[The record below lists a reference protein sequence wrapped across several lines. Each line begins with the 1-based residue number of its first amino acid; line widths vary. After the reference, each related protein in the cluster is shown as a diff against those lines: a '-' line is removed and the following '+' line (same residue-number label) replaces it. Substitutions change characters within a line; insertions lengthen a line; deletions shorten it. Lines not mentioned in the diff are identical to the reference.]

1 MRFRIRVIIM
11 LLLTVIAL
19 AAGIPCAAES
29 DPADRLRDAADNIEI
44 PEAAQPFL
52 TESGLSASDPE
63 SLLTISPSEMLQTV
77 LHTATDEA
85 AAPLRL
91 CGTLLALTVLTT
103 VLSSLNDAAAH
114 PSMKSLFD
122 AVGTLLC
129 VTAAASPLC
138 TCLIRTADAFQT
150 GRVFMGSYVPVFA
163 AFIAAGG
170 SVAGGAAYQI
180 FVLFLTETVM
190 QIAGGILFPLLQ
202 MAAAL
207 GIVDAV
213 NPKLHLGCFV
223 SGIHKG
229 VTWLLGF
236 LMALFSA
243 LLSVRSFAASAADSL
258 AAKSLK
264 LIASSAV
271 PVIGGA
277 VSDAYGTVQG
287 SIRLLRNGV
296 GGIGILVILWL
307 VLPPMLSLILYRL
320 VYWLMQFLAETA
332 GASSMAKLYHNML
345 DILSAAFALLF
356 CFAVMLIFSS
366 AIMLLLLGN

>member
-44 PEAAQPFL
+44 PEAAQPYL

-77 LHTATDEA
+77 LHTAADEA

-150 GRVFMGSYVPVFA
+150 GRVFMGSSVPVFA

-243 LLSVRSFAASAADSL
+243 LLSVGAEKKYDKADAALCVL
-258 AAKSLK
+258 AQNDLVEPGEMSDYERILEGLKEGVISRAHLERNARNLLQLLLRTHVYCGKSYYE
-264 LIASSAV
+264 A
-271 PVIGGA
+271 
-277 VSDAYGTVQG
+277 VQG
-287 SIRLLRNGV
+287 ECITF
-296 GGIGILVILWL
+296 
-307 VLPPMLSLILYRL
+307 
-320 VYWLMQFLAETA
+320 Q
-332 GASSMAKLYHNML
+332 
-345 DILSAAFALLF
+345 
-356 CFAVMLIFSS
+356 
-366 AIMLLLLGN
+366 

>member
-44 PEAAQPFL
+44 PEAAQPYL

-77 LHTATDEA
+77 LHTAADEA

-122 AVGTLLC
+122 AVGTMLC

-190 QIAGGILFPLLQ
+190 QIAGGIPRENILETTESQ
-202 MAAAL
+202 AN
-207 GIVDAV
+207 DRQE
-213 NPKLHLGCFV
+213 
-223 SGIHKG
+223 
-229 VTWLLGF
+229 
-236 LMALFSA
+236 
-243 LLSVRSFAASAADSL
+243 LSQIIERRIL
-258 AAKSLK
+258 
-264 LIASSAV
+264 
-271 PVIGGA
+271 P
-277 VSDAYGTVQG
+277 
-287 SIRLLRNGV
+287 RL
-296 GGIGILVILWL
+296 W
-307 VLPPMLSLILYRL
+307 
-320 VYWLMQFLAETA
+320 F
-332 GASSMAKLYHNML
+332 
-345 DILSAAFALLF
+345 
-356 CFAVMLIFSS
+356 
-366 AIMLLLLGN
+366 

>member
-1 MRFRIRVIIM
+1 M

-19 AAGIPCAAES
+19 ATGIPCAAES
-29 DPADRLRDAADNIEI
+29 DPAENLRNAANAIEI
-44 PEAAQPFL
+44 PEAAQPYL
-52 TESGLSASDPE
+52 AESDLSASNPD
-63 SLLTISPSEMLQTV
+63 SLLTISPSEIFQTI
-77 LHTATDEA
+77 LHTAADEA
-85 AAPLRL
+85 SAPLRL
-91 CGTLLALTVLTT
+91 CGTLLALTILTT
-103 VLSSLNDAAAH
+103 VLSSLNDTTAH

-122 AVGTLLC
+122 AIGTLLC
-129 VTAAASPLC
+129 ITTAAASLC

-170 SVAGGAAYQI
+170 SVACGASYQI
-180 FVLFLTETVM
+180 FVLFLTETIM
-190 QIAGGILFPLLQ
+190 QIAGKIMFPLLQ

-229 VTWLLGF
+229 VTWVLGF

-243 LLSVRSFAASAADSL
+243 LLSVRSFAASAVDSL
-258 AAKSLK
+258 AGKSLK

-287 SIRLLRNGV
+287 SIRVLRNGV

-307 VLPPMLSLILYRL
+307 VLPPMLSLILYRI
-320 VYWLMQFLAETA
+320 VCWLMQILAETA
-332 GASSMAKLYHNML
+332 GASSMSRLYQNML
-345 DILSAAFALLF
+345 NTLSAALALLF
-356 CFAVMLIFSS
+356 CFAVMLIFST